1 MLRSMESGT
10 QEKLLSLML
19 VTEQRLELRDT
30 ECLGGVSEREVSQW
44 WPPYL
49 AVSSPACVP
58 GVSVSE
64 SIVMEVVSPPVSG
77 RELAG
82 NCIRMV

>member
-30 ECLGGVSEREVSQW
+30 ECLGGVSEREVSQ
-44 WPPYL
+44 
-49 AVSSPACVP
+49 
-58 GVSVSE
+58 
-64 SIVMEVVSPPVSG
+64 
-77 RELAG
+77 
-82 NCIRMV
+82 